1 MDAPQVQYVKT
12 SDGYDI
18 AYAVCGEGIPVIRVP
33 QLWSHFSLQW
43 SSGIL
48 DSEFRQWSERF
59 KMVLFDNRGQGLS
72 TRGLDES
79 TSLADYERD
88 IDAIASK
95 LGLERFILLGIS
107 YKGKVAVRYAIAH
120 PERVRALVL
129 WSYIDAFFESPSV
142 KSYGDIARTD
152 WDLFTRM
159 NPRINWPRQDP
170 SVVQSVNRAAT
181 TQSDYL
187 RTMAALSAESG
198 DTALAKLQVPTLLL
212 ARGGETQP
220 ISSEDQARRAAAII
234 PNARLV
240 QFDDARGGFSASDGT
255 TPPAVRAVEQFL
267 QDIGSGDAPSI
278 AHDSSNLSERE
289 LEVLRLLAQGK
300 SNPEIAKELF
310 ITRNTV
316 QNHVGSILIKTNLS
330 NRTEAAVYAKDHGIG

>member
-1 MDAPQVQYVKT
+1 LIDAPLVQYVKT

-18 AYAVCGEGIPVIRVP
+18 AYAVCGEGVPVIRVP

-107 YKGKVAVRYAIAH
+107 YKGKVAVRYAIEH
-120 PERVRALVL
+120 PERVLALVL
-129 WSYIDAFFESPSV
+129 WKYIDAFFESPSV

-159 NPRINWPRQDP
+159 NPRINWPAKDP
-170 SVVQSVNRAAT
+170 SVVLSVNRAAT
-181 TQSDYL
+181 TQLDFL
-187 RTMAALSAESG
+187 RQKTALAESG
-198 DTALAKLQVPTLLL
+198 DSALAKLQVPTLLL
-212 ARGGETQP
+212 APRGESRPMSG
-220 ISSEDQARRAAAII
+220 EDQARRAAAII

-240 QFDDARGGFSASDGT
+240 QFDDALGGLSTSDGT
-255 TPPAVRAVEQFL
+255 TPPAILAVEQFL
-267 QDIGSGDAPSI
+267 QGIASGDAPSI
-278 AHDSSNLSERE
+278 DHDSSNLSSRE
-289 LEVLRLLAQGK
+289 LEVLRLLAAGK

-316 QNHVGSILIKTNLS
+316 QNHVGSILTKTNLN
-330 NRTEAAVYAKDHGIG
+330 NRTEAAVYARDHGLV

>member
-1 MDAPQVQYVKT
+1 MDAPPVQYVKT

-18 AYAVCGEGIPVIRVP
+18 AYAVSGEGVPVIRVP
-33 QLWSHFSLQW
+33 QIWSHFSLQW

-48 DSEFRQWSERF
+48 DSEFRQWSEHF
-59 KMVLFDNRGQGLS
+59 KMVLFDSRGQGLS

-79 TSLADYERD
+79 TSLTDYERD

-107 YKGKVAVRYAIAH
+107 YKGKVAVRYAIEH

-129 WSYIDAFFESPSV
+129 WLYIDAFFESPSV
-142 KSYGDIARTD
+142 KAYGDIARTD

-159 NPRINWPRQDP
+159 NPRINWPQQDP

-187 RTMAALSAESG
+187 RTMAALSAEPG

-212 ARGGETQP
+212 ARRGETQP
-220 ISSEDQARRAAAII
+220 ISVEDQPRRAAALI

-240 QFDDARGGFSASDGT
+240 LYDDARGGLSTSDGT
-255 TPPAVRAVEQFL
+255 TPPTILAVEQFL
-267 QDIGSGDAPSI
+267 QDIGYGDAPSI
-278 AHDSSNLSERE
+278 AHASSNLSERE
-289 LEVLRLLAQGK
+289 LEVLRLVAAGR
-300 SNPEIAKELF
+300 SNQQIADELV
-310 ITRNTV
+310 ISLNTV
-316 QNHVGSILIKTNLS
+316 RRHVSNVFDKTGVA
-330 NRTEAAVYAKDHGIG
+330 NRTEASVYARDHGIG